1 MLVKQSNILAK
12 LLVCLTA
19 TLNLTCGP
27 REENLRKLGEEETAG
42 GLEFNLL
49 YIRSPFIEKNLY
61 HFSARS
67 LLFLHPSF
75 LSHLMTFVLAF
86 GWFQHIFAFF
96 LKFVL
101 SFDFFCFERLEKCY
115 LLKR

>member
-1 MLVKQSNILAK
+1 MLVKQSNILVK

-75 LSHLMTFVLAF
+75 LSHLLPICF
-86 GWFQHIFAFF
+86 GFWLVPTHLRIFFF
-96 LKFVL
+96 LKKKIVL
-101 SFDFFCFERLEKCY
+101 SFDFFCMLPNA
-115 LLKR
+115 

>member
-1 MLVKQSNILAK
+1 
-12 LLVCLTA
+12 
-19 TLNLTCGP
+19 
-27 REENLRKLGEEETAG
+27 LRKLGEEETAG

>member
-75 LSHLMTFVLAF
+75 LSHLLPICF
-86 GWFQHIFAFF
+86 GFWLVPTHLRIFFF
-96 LKFVL
+96 
-101 SFDFFCFERLEKCY
+101 
-115 LLKR
+115 